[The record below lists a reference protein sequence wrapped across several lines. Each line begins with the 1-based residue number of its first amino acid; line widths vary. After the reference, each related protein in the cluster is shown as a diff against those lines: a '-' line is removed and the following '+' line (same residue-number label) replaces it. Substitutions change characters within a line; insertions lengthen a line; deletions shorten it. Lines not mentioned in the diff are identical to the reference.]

1 MIHRRDEFRG
11 AQATIDKVHQL
22 AKDGKI
28 NLFTQY
34 QMASVKGD
42 KNLES
47 IDIKHDNNE
56 IKNLKTDYVL
66 GFFGLIMQLGPIA
79 NWGLNIDKK
88 TIEVDTEKFETNQK
102 GIYAVGDICNYPG
115 KLKLILSGFHEG
127 ALAARACFKLARPNE
142 KYRFEFTT
150 SSKTIKERLGVKKV
164 IELYSANTPNGKKIS
179 IMLEEIGY
187 EYKVINIDLNKG
199 DQFKPEFKKIS
210 PFSKIP
216 VIIDQDNNKNI
227 FESGA
232 ILMYLAEQSG
242 KFYDTKD
249 RLEIN
254 QWLMAQ
260 MGYVGPML
268 GQHHQFHHY
277 NPGKSQFGEER
288 YFKIS
293 KRIYEEL
300 DERLSKSRFLAG
312 ENYTIADIGTFPW
325 IARHEWHDIG
335 LKNYKNLTRWY
346 VEISEREAVK
356 KGFKF
361 MNKDEVP
368 PKP

>member
-1 MIHRRDEFRG
+1 M
-11 AQATIDKVHQL
+11 
-22 AKDGKI
+22 
-28 NLFTQY
+28 
-34 QMASVKGD
+34 
-42 KNLES
+42 
-47 IDIKHDNNE
+47 
-56 IKNLKTDYVL
+56 
-66 GFFGLIMQLGPIA
+66 
-79 NWGLNIDKK
+79 
-88 TIEVDTEKFETNQK
+88 
-102 GIYAVGDICNYPG
+102 
-115 KLKLILSGFHEG
+115 
-127 ALAARACFKLARPNE
+127 
-142 KYRFEFTT
+142 
-150 SSKTIKERLGVKKV
+150 

-300 DERLSKSRFLAG
+300 DARLSRSRFLAG

-335 LKNYKNLTRWY
+335 LKNHKNLTRWY